1 MSIIR
6 YIHFIF
12 SIVFILTVNITH
24 GQSPVI
30 KLDMDMSGRTL
41 AEVSDPDYVSWVP
54 DNANTTTK
62 TTNGVT
68 FTLTRKGS
76 NGTALKADWYKAGV
90 QSPNFARLVCD
101 GIMVDGGTAGAEIE
115 LKITGLSAGT
125 HSILT
130 YHNTF
135 SDPATS
141 TFSPIDVTVNGTLI
155 HNNLATSNRSLT
167 VANTAS
173 SYVTFTVVSGA
184 TVTISYKAETTST
197 ANNKNVWIN
206 AIELN
211 TPNIKD
217 QAKNPFPAHKDEH
230 VQLTNNNVILSWT
243 KASNAANHRI
253 YFGTDE
259 TCVKSGTTTSSCYL
273 GTQTTTTYAINNL
286 YSMTTYYWRIDE
298 VTSTGVVTKGTV
310 WSFKPAQLAFPG
322 AEGYGRF
329 AIGGRGGKVVH
340 VTNLNDSGAGSF
352 RDAVE
357 NQTGPRTI
365 VFDVGGMIVLNS
377 RLVVSDPYVTVAG
390 QTAPGKGI
398 CIRTAPVGFTGND
411 LIVRHMRVRLG
422 AGPTYDGMG
431 MTGANHSILDHCSIS
446 WTIDEAFSSRSGK
459 NISLQRTLISEALN
473 AAGHQNYPTEQS
485 MDMQPPL
492 VVISEV
498 SITIY

>member
-259 TCVKSGTTTSSCYL
+259 TCVKSGTTTSSLLFRNTNNHHLCY
-273 GTQTTTTYAINNL
+273 Q
-286 YSMTTYYWRIDE
+286 
-298 VTSTGVVTKGTV
+298 
-310 WSFKPAQLAFPG
+310 
-322 AEGYGRF
+322 
-329 AIGGRGGKVVH
+329 
-340 VTNLNDSGAGSF
+340 
-352 RDAVE
+352 
-357 NQTGPRTI
+357 
-365 VFDVGGMIVLNS
+365 
-377 RLVVSDPYVTVAG
+377 
-390 QTAPGKGI
+390 
-398 CIRTAPVGFTGND
+398 
-411 LIVRHMRVRLG
+411 
-422 AGPTYDGMG
+422 
-431 MTGANHSILDHCSIS
+431 
-446 WTIDEAFSSRSGK
+446 
-459 NISLQRTLISEALN
+459 
-473 AAGHQNYPTEQS
+473 
-485 MDMQPPL
+485 
-492 VVISEV
+492 
-498 SITIY
+498 